1 MIKLWSRKFYKRNIR
16 NNADHWIIQMTNFP
30 LHFLL
35 SGRAICRLPPDTGP
49 CDGICPRYYYDY
61 KRRTCRRF
69 DFGCCEGNANN
80 FKTRS
85 QCREVCQSKCFFLF
99 MLLKHFTWFTSD
111 ILSFVQNVQKLKA
124 YFDLQIII
132 SKAGSNTI

>member
-1 MIKLWSRKFYKRNIR
+1 MLTTGLFRRLIFLSI
-16 NNADHWIIQMTNFP
+16 
-30 LHFLL
+30 FLL